1 MPLGAVPTR
10 DSARPPKSFSSRS
23 RWLQLHASAAHRDTT
38 KFYCCS
44 SAHPWVSL
52 PSVGVFV
59 AKPLGVGTSPPVA
72 PQPGQRMVAAKGTPL
87 RQEYEAANIGALL
100 PAWGACVGRR
110 VARRG
115 FTLFS
120 CVLRLTPRSAGRHP
134 SIQARAESRLAR
146 AVQVMTCPA
155 KAQNGR
161 SWDSRRQCG
170 TDTST
175 IGHGRASAQ
184 DERHHVCLAACLLAR
199 TLLRTDSAVQYIL
212 RGA

>member
-38 KFYCCS
+38 GFYCCS

-59 AKPLGVGTSPPVA
+59 AKPLGVGTSPARCPSA
-72 PQPGQRMVAAKGTPL
+72 WSANGGSQRYTTTPRIRSREYRRPFPGLGRM
-87 RQEYEAANIGALL
+87 R
-100 PAWGACVGRR
+100 RR